1 MGLSSWFSSSTIS
14 DKADEPAPQAAT
26 ATGLTMDFDTIVG
39 RVVAMKDELAQA
51 HELCEQANL
60 QFAKY
65 RVEIQE
71 LKQSFSAER
80 SSNAVLKEMLSA
92 ERKHSAAIRDKANID
107 KQELK
112 RQKVIT
118 TQMQARLNT
127 EAASLNAMT
136 KHAREIEQRYSEAQ
150 FDLEYLKCTTDA
162 ERALQSPS
170 TDDKDS
176 PLPPLPFVLVL
187 VDGDAYSWSRDIFST
202 ENRARGRDL
211 IEPGG
216 LAATKIKNEV
226 TKYIMNQNGRIPF
239 ASKIITRVFC
249 NYGGSE
255 GRMLSKQRAKATAV
269 GLRDFAVQFT
279 ERMPLFDFSDAGRG
293 KERADDKI
301 RENFHLFLST
311 PNCHA
316 VFVAACTDAGF
327 ARMLE
332 QYADHPIAYEKI
344 VLVTPGFATLE
355 IEKLQFKQTVWPNV
369 FGVRAL
375 SKEEVLRREI
385 ILRKKRL
392 AKSFAY
398 KGLLG
403 RTLGGGTSIDSRDLL
418 MAVVPKGSAISVMSK
433 FSQGGG
439 ARGSDFAAG
448 PPARL
453 AIMSADD
460 DVD

>member
-1 MGLSSWFSSSTIS
+1 MGLSSWFSYPDTESYK
-14 DKADEPAPQAAT
+14 DDAAAQPASGPT
-26 ATGLTMDFDTIVG
+26 DLTMNFDSIVERVQTIK
-39 RVVAMKDELAQA
+39 RDLAYA
-51 HELCEQANL
+51 EELCDQANL

-65 RVEIQE
+65 RVEIEE
-71 LKQSFSAER
+71 LKKSLSTER
-80 SSNAVLKEMLSA
+80 SSNAVLKEMLSV
-92 ERKHSAAIRDKANID
+92 ERKNCATLREKASVD
-107 KQELK
+107 KQDLK
-112 RQKVIT
+112 RQRVT
-118 TQMQARLNT
+118 TSQLQARLNT
-127 EAASLNAMT
+127 ETASLNAMT
-136 KHAREIEQRYSEAQ
+136 KHARVIEQQYAEAQ
-150 FDLEYLKCTTDA
+150 FDLEYLKCTTEA
-162 ERALQSPS
+162 ERLTQNPLIEN
-170 TDDKDS
+170 KDA
-176 PLPPLPFVLVL
+176 PLPPVPFVLVL

-202 ENRARGRDL
+202 ENRRTGREL
-211 IEPGG
+211 VEPGG

-226 TKYIMNQNGRIPF
+226 IKYILNQNGKIPP

-332 QYADHPIAYEKI
+332 QYADHPVAYEKI

-375 SKEEVLRREI
+375 SREEVLRRET

-392 AKSFAY
+392 AKSFTY
-398 KGLLG
+398 KGLFG
-403 RTLGGGTSIDSRDLL
+403 RALGGDISVDSRDLL
-418 MAVVPKGSAISVMSK
+418 MAVVPKGSVVGAMSK
-433 FSQGGG
+433 FSQGIGTTDVG
-439 ARGSDFAAG
+439 AR

-460 DVD
+460 EVD